1 MINAFDK
8 WELAPGNR
16 TRSVR
21 TNEIAQTPLE
31 VSIEGSRTLIS
42 HLPSALII
50 NHQSVLNSHP
60 TRRCQVCTRLSF
72 ANEGNPPPAHHFPG
86 LYVLLKPFRAFVT
99 VYEPSCPADSLIQN
113 AIPLCTGAG
122 VAPAPGC
129 GASAGATGIAVCCSS
144 MVFAMNRP
152 GTVYS

>member
-60 TRRCQVCTRLSF
+60 TRRCQVCIR
-72 ANEGNPPPAHHFPG
+72 
-86 LYVLLKPFRAFVT
+86 
-99 VYEPSCPADSLIQN
+99 PSLQR
-113 AIPLCTGAG
+113 GG
-122 VAPAPGC
+122 G
-129 GASAGATGIAVCCSS
+129 G
-144 MVFAMNRP
+144 RP
-152 GTVYS
+152 GWSGLPRLQSDRAGSDLSCKACGRRPACGHDSERRDMLIGETK

>member
-50 NHQSVLNSHP
+50 NHQSILNSHP
-60 TRRCQVCTRLSF
+60 TRRCQVCIRLGF
-72 ANEGNPPPAHHFPG
+72 ANEGNLSSTF
-86 LYVLLKPFRAFVT
+86 
-99 VYEPSCPADSLIQN
+99 N
-113 AIPLCTGAG
+113 CTHQY
-122 VAPAPGC
+122 
-129 GASAGATGIAVCCSS
+129 SI
-144 MVFAMNRP
+144 MRP
-152 GTVYS
+152 GGDNGSRAVSAP

>member
-8 WELAPGNR
+8 WGLAPGNR
-16 TRSVR
+16 TRSIR

-60 TRRCQVCTRLSF
+60 TRQWQVCIRLSL
-72 ANEGNPPPAHHFPG
+72 AKEGLGVVRSTSEQIYSEVDRTTPSAPSKVASRFLIDGAATPPLPRRGIIPSFPSPPQIG
-86 LYVLLKPFRAFVT
+86 
-99 VYEPSCPADSLIQN
+99 
-113 AIPLCTGAG
+113 
-122 VAPAPGC
+122 
-129 GASAGATGIAVCCSS
+129 
-144 MVFAMNRP
+144 
-152 GTVYS
+152 

>member
-31 VSIEGSRTLIS
+31 VSIEGSSTLIS

-60 TRRCQVCTRLSF
+60 
-72 ANEGNPPPAHHFPG
+72 
-86 LYVLLKPFRAFVT
+86 
-99 VYEPSCPADSLIQN
+99 
-113 AIPLCTGAG
+113 
-122 VAPAPGC
+122 APALPG
-129 GASAGATGIAVCCSS
+129 GDNRRPRRPSVPLGKAAPSGKIRLEEGLWRAS
-144 MVFAMNRP
+144 
-152 GTVYS
+152 YS

>member
-50 NHQSVLNSHP
+50 NQISISHP
-60 TRRCQVCTRLSF
+60 TRRCQVCIRLKLCQGGNHPRAVKQCVRAAF
-72 ANEGNPPPAHHFPG
+72 ADVRATWT
-86 LYVLLKPFRAFVT
+86 LL
-99 VYEPSCPADSLIQN
+99 
-113 AIPLCTGAG
+113 
-122 VAPAPGC
+122 GC
-129 GASAGATGIAVCCSS
+129 GVQKTLRKTRCRMG
-144 MVFAMNRP
+144 P
-152 GTVYS
+152 G

>member
-60 TRRCQVCTRLSF
+60 TRRCQVCIRLSLGKEWRGVVRSINAQIYSDVDQITPDPSF
-72 ANEGNPPPAHHFPG
+72 SQGGE
-86 LYVLLKPFRAFVT
+86 FRTLHAT
-99 VYEPSCPADSLIQN
+99 H
-113 AIPLCTGAG
+113 
-122 VAPAPGC
+122 
-129 GASAGATGIAVCCSS
+129 ATGLA
-144 MVFAMNRP
+144 
-152 GTVYS
+152 

>member
-60 TRRCQVCTRLSF
+60 WFPVSSVSARQVRDRAYRETHRSRGFLRNLIVGCAGAGAGGAQN
-72 ANEGNPPPAHHFPG
+72 ANLNPPILFPSRFG
-86 LYVLLKPFRAFVT
+86 FV
-99 VYEPSCPADSLIQN
+99 I
-113 AIPLCTGAG
+113 GH
-122 VAPAPGC
+122 
-129 GASAGATGIAVCCSS
+129 
-144 MVFAMNRP
+144 
-152 GTVYS
+152 GTQGSQTDNSNPI